1 MTANVRISRGSN
13 PNQIKQHNIRAVL
26 FYLLNHQPAFRVD
39 IAEEM
44 QLSTTT
50 ITNLIDELIETGLV
64 VEQGVEETQ
73 GPRRIGRPRSA
84 LYLLEDARY
93 AIGIQLGIGFYR
105 IGLANLRAEILD
117 YRQDSFPPGTPPA
130 MVIPEIIRQVEALLA
145 ENNLDRQHILG
156 VGVGMPGLVNHQ
168 TGVNVRAFKLG
179 WQNVPIRDW
188 FSEGLN
194 LPVIVENNVKAMAL
208 GEAFFGSG
216 RQASSLAFIYSRSG
230 VGSGIVIDKRLLQG
244 ANLGAGEIGHM
255 LLLNPGGK
263 KCFCGQSGCLETL
276 ISEPALMEEAA
287 EAASIYPNGV
297 LASELQSAE
306 YPLSNRLFAAARQG
320 DPQAIE
326 ILGRAA
332 RHLGI
337 ALANLVNLLNPQ
349 MIVLGGLFVPG
360 EDLLLEPT
368 RETLR
373 SCAFAG
379 LGEKIDLRTTSFGW
393 QAGLAGAASLVLTNL
408 FYLDPEQI

>member
-1 MTANVRISRGSN
+1 MTTTVRIPRGSN
-13 PNQIKQHNIRAVL
+13 PNQIKQHNMRAVL
-26 FYLLNHQPAFRVD
+26 FYLLNHEPAFRVD

-64 VEQGVEETQ
+64 VEQGVEETS

-84 LYLLEDARY
+84 LYLLKDARY
-93 AIGIQLGIGFYR
+93 AVGIQLGIGFYR
-105 IGLANLRAEILD
+105 IGLANLRAEILH
-117 YRQDSFPPGTPPA
+117 YRQDSFPPGTPPEI
-130 MVIPEIIRQVEALLA
+130 VIPEIIRQVEALLA
-145 ENNLDRQHILG
+145 ENNLDRQRILG

-179 WQNVPIRDW
+179 WQDVPIRDW
-188 FSEGLN
+188 LAAGLD

-216 RQASSLAFIYSRSG
+216 RQASSLVFIYSRSG
-230 VGSGIVIDKRLLQG
+230 VGSGIVIGKRLLQG
-244 ANLGAGEIGHM
+244 ADLGAGEIGHM

-276 ISEPALMEEAA
+276 ISEPALMA
-287 EAASIYPNGV
+287 EAEESARLEPGGL
-297 LASELQSAE
+297 LASELQSSE
-306 YPLSNRLFAAARQG
+306 FPPSNRLFAAARQG
-320 DPQAIE
+320 DPQATAIIE
-326 ILGRAA
+326 SAA
-332 RHLGI
+332 QHLGV

-360 EDLLLEPT
+360 ADLLLEPT
-368 RETLR
+368 RATLR
-373 SCAFAG
+373 SCAYAG
-379 LGEKIDLRTTSFGW
+379 LGEKTDLHTTCFGW
-393 QAGLAGAASLVLTNL
+393 QAGLAGAASLVLTNQ
-408 FYLDPEQI
+408 FYLDPEQN